1 MGLVSP
7 ATGNKSGRSASTVM
21 AVALC
26 VGAENIWTRLPRD
39 LDPVISMCTA
49 VDSSDGAGRIGPAQ
63 PDAVRFR

>member
-1 MGLVSP
+1 
-7 ATGNKSGRSASTVM
+7 M
-21 AVALC
+21 AVALR